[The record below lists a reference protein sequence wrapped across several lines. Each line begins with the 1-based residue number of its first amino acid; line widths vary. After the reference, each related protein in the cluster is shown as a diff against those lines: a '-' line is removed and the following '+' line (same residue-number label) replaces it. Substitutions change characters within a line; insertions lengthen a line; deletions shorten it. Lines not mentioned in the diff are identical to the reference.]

1 MEKHNNF
8 YYEFDRNMDSTKN
21 INPKMKMSKEELGL
35 KDDRIPDYYRGRNGY
50 EARKVCDNFDLTYH
64 LATATTYIL
73 RAYHKH
79 DTPVDC
85 LKKAI
90 AHLEFELEKIDDQ
103 KSKRKIMHSDKKEAL
118 EMIMSKMARIIN
130 GDPNYKDSWTDIIG
144 YAKLIEKDL

>member
-1 MEKHNNF
+1 MDKKNKY
-8 YYEFDRNMDSTKN
+8 YYEYDRNMDSTTN

-35 KDDRIPDYYRGRNGY
+35 KDTKVPNYYRGRNGY
-50 EARKVCDNFDLTYH
+50 EARKVCDNFELPYH

-79 DTPVDC
+79 DTPVEC

-103 KSKRKIMHSDKKEAL
+103 KS
-118 EMIMSKMARIIN
+118 
-130 GDPNYKDSWTDIIG
+130 
-144 YAKLIEKDL
+144 